1 MLNRV
6 VLVGRL
12 TRDPELRS
20 TNAGMFVVSFTIAF
34 DEYHG
39 RAENRER
46 KSCFIN
52 CTVFGQAAENMS
64 KFTKKGS
71 LVGVDGHLTQRTYDT
86 RDGRRVSVV
95 EIIVDS
101 LQFLERKS
109 EENNNTND
117 GSSDS
122 SYEAKTEENVEP
134 ETNNVDGI
142 NVTEDDL
149 PF

>member
-20 TNAGMFVVSFTIAF
+20 TNGGMFVVSFTIAF

-39 RAENRER
+39 KAENRER
-46 KSCFIN
+46 KSCFVN
-52 CTVFGQAAENMS
+52 CTVFGSAAENMS

-71 LVGVDGHLTQRTYDT
+71 LVGVDGHLTVRSYET
-86 RDGRRVSVV
+86 RDNRKVSSV
-95 EIIVDS
+95 EIICDS
-101 LQFLERKS
+101 LQFLDRRSDDASTAQNTTNDVARS
-109 EENNNTND
+109 EETI
-117 GSSDS
+117 
-122 SYEAKTEENVEP
+122 EP
-134 ETNNVDGI
+134 ETNNIDGI
-142 NVTEDDL
+142 DIAEDDL